1 MRKLASIQKIKSLT
15 PIKDADKIELATVLG
30 WHVIV
35 SKNDGFKVGDKVVY
49 FEIDSILPDIP
60 EFEFL
65 KKRTKLRV
73 KTIKLRGVISQGLI
87 ISIEQARKIA
97 SDFGMPL
104 NDELKV
110 GDDISNN
117 LKVEKYEE
125 YEDEIFESSS
135 KKSKNPLMRFAWY
148 RKLFAKPKV
157 KKEFPS
163 DCVSITDEPRIQTLS
178 EEFEKWRDEK
188 IPFTITEKCD
198 GMSATYVLKKGKKKW
213 FGLKDGWEFIVAS
226 RKLYVGEDDSA
237 YWKMAR
243 KYKIEEQLKR
253 FYSYLIRRGYR
264 PNEIKAVALQGEI
277 CGPKIQSNRLKL
289 SSTDLFIFNICITYF
304 DGKQEK
310 LNPTNAFI
318 NSGIKMG
325 EIFHN
330 MKFVPNINMKDDVNT
345 LPNTIDELIDFSK
358 GNYSIWNVPRE
369 GLVFRNYEHNISFK
383 VINPDY
389 LIRYDC

>member
-1 MRKLASIQKIKSLT
+1 MRKLASIQTIKSLT
-15 PIKDADKIELATVLG
+15 PIKDTDKIELATVLG
-30 WHVIV
+30 WRVIV

-73 KTIKLRGVISQGLI
+73 KTIKLRGVISQGLV

-110 GDDISNN
+110 GDDISAN
-117 LKVEKYEE
+117 LKVEKHEDYEE
-125 YEDEIFESSS
+125 EIFESSS
-135 KKSKNPLMRFAWY
+135 KKRENPLMRFAWY
-148 RKLFAKPKV
+148 RKLFAKPRV

-213 FGLKDGWEFIVAS
+213 FGLKDSWEFIVAS
-226 RKLYVGEDDSA
+226 RKLYVGENDSD

-253 FYSYLIRRGYR
+253 FYS
-264 PNEIKAVALQGEI
+264 
-277 CGPKIQSNRLKL
+277 
-289 SSTDLFIFNICITYF
+289 
-304 DGKQEK
+304 
-310 LNPTNAFI
+310 
-318 NSGIKMG
+318 
-325 EIFHN
+325 
-330 MKFVPNINMKDDVNT
+330 
-345 LPNTIDELIDFSK
+345 
-358 GNYSIWNVPRE
+358 
-369 GLVFRNYEHNISFK
+369 
-383 VINPDY
+383 
-389 LIRYDC
+389 